1 MSVSLEVQ
9 KRAVRPRS
17 LRNELRH
24 SGKIPSVVY
33 GYQIESTSVSVDE
46 KELTKILRDNGA
58 NTVIALEIDGK
69 KVNTLV
75 YKTQLDTFTGKIKH
89 VEFLAVNMAEE
100 TEVEAE
106 IVLVG
111 EAQGVKAGGV
121 LAQNLYTVLVS
132 ATPENLPERVE
143 VDITSLAIGDALTVA
158 DLPKEEKFTIVTDGE
173 EQLLSIVEAQTNTE
187 EETAGEAPEPE
198 VIGEDKDAE

>member
-24 SGKIPSVVY
+24 SGKIPAVVY
-33 GYQIESTSVSVDE
+33 GYQIESTPITVNE
-46 KELTKILRDNGA
+46 KDLMKILRDNGA
-58 NTVIALEIDGK
+58 NTVIALVVDGK

-106 IVLVG
+106 VVLVG
-111 EAQGVKAGGV
+111 EAEGVKNGGV
-121 LAQNLYTVLVS
+121 LTQNLYSVLVS

-143 VDITSLAIGDALTVA
+143 VDVTKVAIGDALTVA
-158 DLPKEEKFTIVTDGE
+158 DIPKDDKFTIITDGE
-173 EQLLSIVEAQTNTE
+173 EQIISISEAQSNVE
-187 EETAGEAPEPE
+187 EETPGEAPEPE
-198 VIGEDKDAE
+198 VIGEDKE

>member
-24 SGKIPSVVY
+24 SGKIPAVVY
-33 GYQIESTSVSVDE
+33 GYQIESTPITVDE
-46 KELTKILRDNGA
+46 KELTKVLRDNGA
-58 NTVIALEIDGK
+58 NTVIALTIDGK

-89 VEFLAVNMAEE
+89 VEFLAVNMTEE

-106 IVLVG
+106 VVLVG
-111 EAQGVKAGGV
+111 EAKGVKAGGA
-121 LAQNLYTVLVS
+121 LTQNLYSVLVS

-143 VDITSLAIGDALTVA
+143 VDVAKLAIGDSLTVA
-158 DLPKEEKFTIVTDGE
+158 DLPKNDKFTIVTDGD
-173 EQLLSIVEAQTNTE
+173 EQIVNITEAQSNEE
-187 EETAGEAPEPE
+187 EETPGETSEPE
-198 VIGEDKDAE
+198 VIGEEKE